1 MPPVIYQHP
10 LAYLVAMEGLALLR
24 AWSGD
29 HDQAFVEARL
39 EEVRRLL
46 ADPELAG
53 HPGVLVEPGATVA
66 AYQQWAAS
74 YDDPGNGLF
83 DLDAPVL
90 EALWAEL
97 PVGTALD
104 AACGTGRLI
113 PPLLA
118 RGHRVLGVDRS
129 PAMLER
135 ARRRA
140 PGAELLVGDLHRL
153 PLAAAAVDLAVT
165 GLALTHVDDLA
176 PVLAEFAR
184 VLRPGGH
191 LLISD
196 VHPELVRRGS
206 VVKAEGPDGQPR
218 MALNRQHSV
227 GSFLR
232 AGLAAGF
239 TLRGFDE
246 LPHPSEPTDPL
257 PEPTQEIGPW
267 RDWPWTLLGL
277 VPEATRSAWDQP
289 AVLVLHL
296 QRG

>member
-1 MPPVIYQHP
+1 MIYQHP

-24 AWSGD
+24 AWAGD
-29 HDQAFVEARL
+29 HDRAFVEARL

-46 ADPELAG
+46 ANPELAG
-53 HPGVLVEPGATVA
+53 HPGVLVEPGATVE
-66 AYQQWAAS
+66 AYQQWATS

-90 EALWAEL
+90 EALWAGL

-140 PGAELLVGDLHRL
+140 PEAELLLGDLHRL

-165 GLALTHVDDLA
+165 GLALTHVDDLD
-176 PVLAEFAR
+176 PVLVEFAR

-206 VVKAEGPDGQPR
+206 VVKAEGPDGQPQ
-218 MALNRQHSV
+218 MAVNRRHGV

-246 LPHPSEPTDPL
+246 QPHAAEPTDPL
-257 PEPTQEIGPW
+257 PEPAREIGPW
-267 RDWPWTLLGL
+267 RDWPWTLLGW
-277 VPEATRSAWDQP
+277 VPEAARSAWDQP
-289 AVLVLHL
+289 SVVLFHF
-296 QRG
+296 QRD